1 MVISVVIKTAVKL
14 DQYEEKLNEMETKL
28 EDVKERI
35 VDVGQMMQHE

>member
-1 MVISVVIKTAVKL
+1 MFISVVIKTAVKL
-14 DQYEEKLNEMETKL
+14 HQYEEKLNEMETKL